1 MPSRRWHTLHTLRTL
16 LVLLA
21 VLAGPAH
28 AAAPDPALDARVH
41 ALAQQLR
48 CMVCQNQTL
57 ADSNAPLAVDLRGQI
72 RAQMAQGASD
82 MAIKDFLV
90 QRYGDFVLYDPPF
103 KPATWALWLGPFA
116 LLAGIV
122 AMLWRRRRAT
132 ATAALAAGEILPP
145 RPAEPPPPRRAGAR
159 WTSAALCLCLPPAA
173 AAIYLHL
180 GNPSAVW
187 QRADAH
193 DLSGDTH
200 APQIGQIEA
209 MVDQLAR
216 RLQAKPD
223 DATGWTMLARSYTV
237 LERFD
242 DAASAYARAIAL
254 APGVASLHSDYADV
268 LASLDDGSL
277 EGRAMTEIRAALAH
291 DPEDPKGLALAA
303 SAAAQRGDVAQAIDY
318 WQRLYRLL
326 PPDSQTATRIAAN
339 IAAAQGAGA
348 PANAATP
355 R

>member
-1 MPSRRWHTLHTLRTL
+1 MPRRILRILLTL
-16 LVLLA
+16 LT
-21 VLAGPAH
+21 VLAFH
-28 AAAPDPALDARVH
+28 AIAAGDQDAGLDARVH

-72 RAQMAQGASD
+72 RAQMVQGASD
-82 MAIKDFLV
+82 TAIKEYLV

-122 AMLWRRRRAT
+122 FMLWRRKRSLAPAT
-132 ATAALAAGEILPP
+132 RLAHTEDTP
-145 RPAEPPPPRRAGAR
+145 RPVNAPAPAARPRAR
-159 WTSAALCLCLPPAA
+159 WTTAVLCLALPPAA
-173 AAIYLHL
+173 AALYLHL
-180 GNPSAVW
+180 GNPSAVL
-187 QRADAH
+187 QQSDAH
-193 DLSGDTH
+193 SFSGDNH
-200 APQIGQIEA
+200 APEIAQIES

-216 RLQAKPD
+216 RLQANPA

-242 DAASAYARAIAL
+242 DAAAAYARAIAL
-254 APGVASLHSDYADV
+254 APDVASLHSDYADV

-277 EGRAMTEIRAALAH
+277 EGRAMTEIRAALAQ

-303 SAAAQRGDVAQAIDY
+303 SAAAQRGDVAQAVDY

-339 IAAAQGAGA
+339 IAAAQNADKTA
-348 PANAATP
+348 PSTSS

>member
-1 MPSRRWHTLHTLRTL
+1 MPRRILRILLTL
-16 LVLLA
+16 LT
-21 VLAGPAH
+21 VLAFH
-28 AAAPDPALDARVH
+28 AIAAGDQDAGLDARVH

-72 RAQMAQGASD
+72 RAQMVQGASD
-82 MAIKDFLV
+82 TAIKEYLV

-122 AMLWRRRRAT
+122 FMLWRRKRSLAPAT
-132 ATAALAAGEILPP
+132 RLAHAEDTP
-145 RPAEPPPPRRAGAR
+145 RPVNAPPPAARPRAR
-159 WTSAALCLCLPPAA
+159 WTTAVLCLALPPAA
-173 AAIYLHL
+173 AALYLHL
-180 GNPSAVW
+180 GNPSAVL
-187 QRADAH
+187 QQSDAH
-193 DLSGDTH
+193 SFSGDNH
-200 APQIGQIEA
+200 APEIAQIES

-216 RLQAKPD
+216 RLQANPA

-242 DAASAYARAIAL
+242 DAAAAYARAIAL
-254 APGVASLHSDYADV
+254 APDVASLHSDYADV

-277 EGRAMTEIRAALAH
+277 EGRAMTEIRAALAQ

-303 SAAAQRGDVAQAIDY
+303 SAAAQRGDVAQAVDY

-339 IAAAQGAGA
+339 IAAAQNADKTA
-348 PANAATP
+348 PSTSS

>member
-1 MPSRRWHTLHTLRTL
+1 MPRRILCML
-16 LVLLA
+16 LT
-21 VLAGPAH
+21 VLAFH
-28 AAAPDPALDARVH
+28 AVAAGDQDAGLDARVH

-72 RAQMAQGASD
+72 RAQMVQGASD
-82 MAIKDFLV
+82 TAIKEYLV

-122 AMLWRRRRAT
+122 YMLWRRKRSLAP
-132 ATAALAAGEILPP
+132 AAPLAHAEDTP
-145 RPAEPPPPRRAGAR
+145 RPVNAPAPAARPRAR
-159 WTSAALCLCLPPAA
+159 WTTAVLCLTLPPAA
-173 AAIYLHL
+173 AALYLHL
-180 GNPSAVW
+180 GNPSAVL
-187 QRADAH
+187 QQSDAH
-193 DLSGDTH
+193 SFSGDSH
-200 APQIGQIEA
+200 APEIAQIES

-216 RLQAKPD
+216 RLQANPA

-237 LERFD
+237 LDRFD
-242 DAASAYARAIAL
+242 DAAAAYAHAIAL
-254 APGVASLHSDYADV
+254 APDVASLHSDYADV

-277 EGRAMTEIRAALAH
+277 EGRAMTEIRAALAQ

-303 SAAAQRGDVAQAIDY
+303 SAAAQRGDVAQAVDY

-339 IAAAQGAGA
+339 IAAAQNADKTA
-348 PANAATP
+348 PSTSS

>member
-1 MPSRRWHTLHTLRTL
+1 MPRRILRILLTL
-16 LVLLA
+16 LT
-21 VLAGPAH
+21 VLALH
-28 AAAPDPALDARVH
+28 AIAAGDQDAGLDARVH

-72 RAQMAQGASD
+72 RAQMVQGASD
-82 MAIKDFLV
+82 TAIKEYLV

-122 AMLWRRRRAT
+122 FMLWRRKRSLAPAT
-132 ATAALAAGEILPP
+132 RLAHTEDTP
-145 RPAEPPPPRRAGAR
+145 RPVNAPAPAARPRAR
-159 WTSAALCLCLPPAA
+159 WTTAVLCLALPPAA
-173 AAIYLHL
+173 AALYLHL
-180 GNPSAVW
+180 GNPSAVL
-187 QRADAH
+187 QQSDAH
-193 DLSGDTH
+193 SFSGDNH
-200 APQIGQIEA
+200 APEIAQIES

-216 RLQAKPD
+216 RLQANPA

-242 DAASAYARAIAL
+242 DAAAAYARAIAL
-254 APGVASLHSDYADV
+254 APDVASLHSDYADV

-277 EGRAMTEIRAALAH
+277 EGRAMTEIRAALAQ

-303 SAAAQRGDVAQAIDY
+303 SAAAQRGDVAQAVDY

-339 IAAAQGAGA
+339 IAAAQNADKTA
-348 PANAATP
+348 PSTSS